1 MVTSADK
8 LRLTQNLVVQTLA
21 TPKDWWQMRIEDHPF
36 SILNLLDETIKPK
49 LKYQA
54 WILQNS

>member
-1 MVTSADK
+1 
-8 LRLTQNLVVQTLA
+8 
-21 TPKDWWQMRIEDHPF
+21 MRIEDHPF